1 MLGDNIAIT
10 SMVVFFMLYPA
21 VSSQVFE
28 LFSCRKLYG
37 DQYLRVSVLAILRYL
52 NAHRTRTLSKCVAP

>member
-37 DQYLRVSVLAILRYL
+37 DQYLRVSVLGDPSPTTDARRL
-52 NAHRTRTLSKCVAP
+52 